1 MKAVILV
8 GGEGTRL
15 RPLTFHIHKTMAPV
29 LNEPFLEHMIYYLK
43 EYGVDD
49 IILALCYL
57 PQSIKDYFGDGSSF
71 GVKLT
76 YVLEESPLGTAGAV
90 KNAERYLADG
100 PFLVFNGDVFTE
112 IDLGAMSSLHRER
125 GAKATIA
132 LTPVEDPS
140 AYGVVETDDKG
151 RVKRFVEKPP
161 REEATTNLINAGIY
175 ILDEE
180 VLQEIPPDTFYMFEH
195 HVFPG
200 LLEKGM
206 PVYGYPSDE
215 YWIDMGTPE
224 KYLELHR
231 SLLREENPSFF
242 CSQIKQKK
250 AQVTI
255 HPSAV
260 IEGDVVF
267 GEGCTIGPE
276 VHIKGPSVIGK
287 GCIIFDQANIE
298 GSILW
303 SNVRIGQRA
312 VLKDCIIGDN
322 SVIGDDSLIPQGVVI
337 GGNIFISEGSQLESD
352 AKIGPETEI

>member
-1 MKAVILV
+1 MEAVILV

-15 RPLTFHIHKTMAPV
+15 RPLTYHIHKTMAPV

-57 PQSIKDYFGDGSSF
+57 PQSIKDYFGDGSRF

-76 YVLEESPLGTAGAV
+76 YVLEDSPLGTAGAV
-90 KNAERYLADG
+90 KNAERYLQG
-100 PFLVFNGDVFTE
+100 TFLVFNGDVFTG
-112 IDLGAMSSLHRER
+112 IDLGAMLSFHRER

-140 AYGVVETDDKG
+140 AYGVVETDAQG
-151 RVKRFVEKPP
+151 RAWRFVEKPP

-200 LLEKGM
+200 LLEKEM

-231 SLLREENPSFF
+231 DLLRENNPSVF

-250 AQVTI
+250 AQVAI

-260 IEGDVVF
+260 IEGDVVI

-276 VHIKGPSVIGK
+276 VHIKGPSVIGE

-322 SVIGDDSLIPQGVVI
+322 SVIGDDTIIPQGVVI
-337 GGNIFISEGSQLESD
+337 GGNILINEGSRLEPD

>member
-15 RPLTFHIHKTMAPV
+15 RPLTYHIHKTMAPV

-49 IILALCYL
+49 IVLAMCYL
-57 PQSIKDYFGDGSSF
+57 PQSIKDYFGDGSRF
-71 GVKLT
+71 GVNLA
-76 YVLEESPLGTAGAV
+76 YVLEDSPLGTAGAV
-90 KNAERYLADG
+90 KNAERYLHDG
-100 PFLVFNGDVFTE
+100 PFLVFNGDVFTG
-112 IDLGAMSSLHRER
+112 INLGEMLSFHCER
-125 GAKATIA
+125 GAIATIA

-140 AYGVVETDDKG
+140 AYGVVEMDAQG

-161 REEATTNLINAGIY
+161 REEATSNLINAGIY

-180 VLQEIPPDTFYMFEH
+180 VLKEIPRDTFYMFEH

-206 PVYGYPSDE
+206 PVYGYPSDA

-224 KYLELHR
+224 KYLDLHR
-231 SLLREENPSFF
+231 SLLGGNSSSTF
-242 CSQIKQKK
+242 CSQITQRKTQI
-250 AQVTI
+250 TI
-255 HPSAV
+255 HPSAE
-260 IEGDVVF
+260 IEGDVVI

-276 VHIKGPSVIGK
+276 VHIKGPSVIGE
-287 GCIIFDQANIE
+287 GCVIFDKAKID
-298 GSILW
+298 GAILW
-303 SNVRIGQRA
+303 RNVRVGQRA

-322 SVIGDDSLIPQGVVI
+322 TVIGDDCLIPRGVVI
-337 GGNIFISEGSQLESD
+337 GGNICINEGSCLEPD
-352 AKIGPETEI
+352 ARIGPDTEF

>member
-15 RPLTFHIHKTMAPV
+15 RPLTYHLHKTMAPV

-57 PQSIKDYFGDGSSF
+57 PESIKDYFGDGSKF

-76 YVLEESPLGTAGAV
+76 YVLEDSPLGTAGAV
-90 KNAERYLADG
+90 KNAEKHLQG
-100 PFLVFNGDVFTE
+100 TFLVFNGDVFTE
-112 IDLGAMSSLHRER
+112 IDLGAMLAFHGER

-140 AYGVVETDDKG
+140 AYGVVETDAQG

-161 REEATTNLINAGIY
+161 RQEATTNLINAGIY
-175 ILDEE
+175 ILEEE
-180 VLQEIPPDTFYMFEH
+180 VLKEIPPGTFYMFER

-200 LLEKGM
+200 LLDKGM
-206 PVYGYPSDE
+206 PVYGYSSDE
-215 YWIDMGTPE
+215 YWIDMGTPG

-231 SLLREENPSFF
+231 DLLRNNNPSIF
-242 CSQIKQKK
+242 CSHIKKRK
-250 AQVTI
+250 AQITI
-255 HPSAV
+255 HPSAE
-260 IEGDVVF
+260 IEGDVVI

-276 VHIKGPSVIGK
+276 VHIKGPSVIGA
-287 GCIIFDQANIE
+287 GCVIFDGAIIE

-303 SNVRIGQRA
+303 SNVRIGQRT
-312 VLKDCIIGDN
+312 VLKDCIVGDN

-337 GGNIFISEGSQLESD
+337 GGNILINEGSHLEPD